1 MQDNGLQN
9 LFAIT
14 RFRCIEVPFH
24 VFYYYSRVNKI
35 VLYIEDFVILRGG
48 GGGGI
53 TQAQVLYEKAQPR
66 PLTLIY
72 TSFDRKGTSSIIL
85 TNGTSFTYLV

>member
-9 LFAIT
+9 LLAIT

-35 VLYIEDFVILRGG
+35 VLYTEDFVILMGDYLSFIQEG
-48 GGGGI
+48 SAPTPYPDI
-53 TQAQVLYEKAQPR
+53 YIPVLKKKVHLLFY
-66 PLTLIY
+66 
-72 TSFDRKGTSSIIL
+72 
-85 TNGTSFTYLV
+85 

>member
-1 MQDNGLQN
+1 MAQKAPVPGSWSREQATVMQDNGLPN

-48 GGGGI
+48 GGEGLLKLKFY
-53 TQAQVLYEKAQPR
+53 TRRLSPD
-66 PLTLIY
+66 PLP
-72 TSFDRKGTSSIIL
+72 
-85 TNGTSFTYLV
+85 

>member
-48 GGGGI
+48 GGGEGLLKLKFY
-53 TQAQVLYEKAQPR
+53 TRRLSPD
-66 PLTLIY
+66 PLP
-72 TSFDRKGTSSIIL
+72 
-85 TNGTSFTYLV
+85 